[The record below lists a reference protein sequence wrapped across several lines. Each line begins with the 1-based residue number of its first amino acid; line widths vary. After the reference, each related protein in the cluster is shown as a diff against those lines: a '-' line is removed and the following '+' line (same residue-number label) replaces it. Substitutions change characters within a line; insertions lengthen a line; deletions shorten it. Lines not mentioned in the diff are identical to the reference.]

1 MKHTSLSI
9 KLCLFMLSTS
19 LVIGQGKLPG
29 RKSDG
34 AVKIKK
40 KETKLLPELLDI
52 YTTEEDSSF
61 MLVLEFT
68 NANIEYITSETFAP
82 PSVTLSIS
90 RVKWERGNFTK
101 KSSHSPLFHYTV
113 NVPRNSNQ
121 QEIKNTLQV
130 RMGFTRVPDYKLKLE
145 PANPKSPKHKLKV
158 IWQKGKTDKP
168 VSKYVFPSRRLPE
181 SRVTMNFRGAQLVN
195 VVRLLASQD
204 NLNLILSGDIKG
216 ELTLTLE
223 DVSLETALDAI
234 LHVNKYEWFLQDNI
248 IIVQPMTSQR
258 VMSGELTTRIY
269 RLSYIKGTT
278 LTAAVEEALT
288 DRGKIKALSST
299 QSTED
304 SGGEQDILMITDI
317 PSNFDLIDSIV
328 KSLDV
333 EGDQINIA
341 VKFIETT
348 LKHDETIG
356 INWNLRETMY
366 IPGGGEADTTTT
378 IKLGHLKIPG
388 ETMSFATL
396 TAPVV
401 SAMLDLLANDGDTKL
416 LQEPQVT
423 TMSNSAANIVVG
435 TTIPVL
441 VPQGQGSV
449 FGSNPYTYEEQSI
462 NVSLSVLPR
471 VNSQDVISMK
481 IDAVVQAVV
490 GYVGAEQRPMVS
502 TRSTNTNVRV
512 ANGETLLIGGLIF
525 DNDLESMSKMPF
537 LGDLPFLKKLFR
549 YRNTEREQRELLIF
563 ITPTVIS
570 ASI

>member
-19 LVIGQGKLPG
+19 LVIGQWKLPG

-61 MLVLEFT
+61 MLVMEFT

-288 DRGKIKALSST
+288 GRGKIKALSST

>member
-19 LVIGQGKLPG
+19 LVIGQWKLPG

>member
-19 LVIGQGKLPG
+19 LVIGQWKLPG

-34 AVKIKK
+34 DVKIKK
-40 KETKLLPELLDI
+40 KETTLLPELLDI

-61 MLVLEFT
+61 MLVMEFT

-248 IIVQPMTSQR
+248 IIVQPMTGQR

-423 TMSNSAANIVVG
+423 TMSNSSANIVVG

-441 VPQGQGSV
+441 VPQGEGSV

-462 NVSLSVLPR
+462 NVSLNVLPR
-471 VNSQDVISMK
+471 VNSQEVISMK

-525 DNDLESMSKMPF
+525 DNDLESMSKMPL
-537 LGDLPFLKKLFR
+537 LGDLPFINKLFR

>member
-19 LVIGQGKLPG
+19 LVIGQWKLPG

-61 MLVLEFT
+61 MLVLEFS

-113 NVPRNSNQ
+113 MVPRNSNQ

-423 TMSNSAANIVVG
+423 TMSNSSANIVVG

-441 VPQGQGSV
+441 VPQGEGSV

-462 NVSLSVLPR
+462 NVSLNVLPR
-471 VNSQDVISMK
+471 VNSQEVISMK

-502 TRSTNTNVRV
+502 TRSTKTNVRV

>member
-19 LVIGQGKLPG
+19 LVIGQWKLPG

-61 MLVLEFT
+61 MLVLEFS

-423 TMSNSAANIVVG
+423 TMSNSSANIVVG

-537 LGDLPFLKKLFR
+537 LGDLPFLKKIFR

>member
-19 LVIGQGKLPG
+19 LVIGQWKLPG

-61 MLVLEFT
+61 MLVMEFT

-113 NVPRNSNQ
+113 MVPRNSNQ

-168 VSKYVFPSRRLPE
+168 VSKYVFPSRQLPE

-341 VKFIETT
+341 GKFIETT

-423 TMSNSAANIVVG
+423 TMSNSSANIVVG

-449 FGSNPYTYEEQSI
+449 FGSKPYTYEEQSI

-512 ANGETLLIGGLIF
+512 RNGETLLIGGLIF
-525 DNDLESMSKMPF
+525 DNDLESMSKMPL
-537 LGDLPFLKKLFR
+537 LGDLPFINKLFR

>member
-19 LVIGQGKLPG
+19 LVIGQWKLPG

-40 KETKLLPELLDI
+40 KETKQLPELLDI

-61 MLVLEFT
+61 MLVLEFS
-68 NANIEYITSETFAP
+68 NANIEYMTSETFAP

-168 VSKYVFPSRRLPE
+168 VAKYVFPSRRLPE
-181 SRVTMNFRGAQLVN
+181 SKVTMNFRGAQLVN

-278 LTAAVEEALT
+278 ATAAVQEALT
-288 DRGKIKALSST
+288 GRGKIKALSST

-435 TTIPVL
+435 TTVPVL
-441 VPQGQGSV
+441 VPQGEGSV
-449 FGSNPYTYEEQSI
+449 FGSNPYTYEDQSI
-462 NVSLSVLPR
+462 NVSLNVLPR

-525 DNDLESMSKMPF
+525 DNDLESMSKMPL
-537 LGDLPFLKKLFR
+537 LGDLPFINKIFR

>member
-19 LVIGQGKLPG
+19 LVIGQWKLPG

-61 MLVLEFT
+61 MLVLEFS

-158 IWQKGKTDKP
+158 IWKKGKTDKP
-168 VSKYVFPSRRLPE
+168 VSKYVFPSRQLPE

-512 ANGETLLIGGLIF
+512 KNGETLLIGGLIF

>member
-19 LVIGQGKLPG
+19 LVIGQWKFPG
-29 RKSDG
+29 RESDG

-40 KETKLLPELLDI
+40 KETKRLPELLDI

-61 MLVLEFT
+61 MLVMEFS
-68 NANIEYITSETFAP
+68 NANIEYMTSETFAP

-113 NVPRNSNQ
+113 NVPRNNNQ

-168 VSKYVFPSRRLPE
+168 VAKYVFPSRRLPE
-181 SRVTMNFRGAQLVN
+181 SKVTMNFRDAQLVN

-278 LTAAVEEALT
+278 ATVAVQEALT
-288 DRGKIKALSST
+288 GRGKIKALSST

-304 SGGEQDILMITDI
+304 SGGEQDILMVTDI
-317 PSNFDLIDSIV
+317 PSNFDLIDSII

-366 IPGGGEADTTTT
+366 IPGGGEADTTNT
-378 IKLGHLKIPG
+378 IKLGHLNIPG

-435 TTIPVL
+435 TTVPVL

-449 FGSNPYTYEEQSI
+449 FGSNPYTYEDQSI
-462 NVSLSVLPR
+462 NVSLNVLPR

-502 TRSTNTNVRV
+502 TRATNTNVRV

-537 LGDLPFLKKLFR
+537 LGDLPFLKKIFR

>member
-1 MKHTSLSI
+1 
-9 KLCLFMLSTS
+9 
-19 LVIGQGKLPG
+19 
-29 RKSDG
+29 
-34 AVKIKK
+34 
-40 KETKLLPELLDI
+40 
-52 YTTEEDSSF
+52 
-61 MLVLEFT
+61 
-68 NANIEYITSETFAP
+68 
-82 PSVTLSIS
+82 
-90 RVKWERGNFTK
+90 
-101 KSSHSPLFHYTV
+101 
-113 NVPRNSNQ
+113 
-121 QEIKNTLQV
+121 
-130 RMGFTRVPDYKLKLE
+130 MGFTRVPDYKLQLE

-168 VSKYVFPSRRLPE
+168 VAKYVFPSRRLPE
-181 SRVTMNFRGAQLVN
+181 SKVTMNFRGAQLVN

-278 LTAAVEEALT
+278 ATAAVQEALT

-366 IPGGGEADTTTT
+366 IPGGGEADTTNT
-378 IKLGHLKIPG
+378 IKVGHLKIPG

-435 TTIPVL
+435 TTVPVL
-441 VPQGQGSV
+441 VPQGEGSV
-449 FGSNPYTYEEQSI
+449 FGSNPYTYEDQSI
-462 NVSLSVLPR
+462 NVSLNVLPR

-525 DNDLESMSKMPF
+525 DNDLESMSKMPL
-537 LGDLPFLKKLFR
+537 LGDLPFINKIFR

>member
-19 LVIGQGKLPG
+19 LVIGQWKLPG

-61 MLVLEFT
+61 MLVMEFS
-68 NANIEYITSETFAP
+68 NANIEYMTSETFAP

-168 VSKYVFPSRRLPE
+168 VAKYVFPSRRLPE
-181 SRVTMNFRGAQLVN
+181 SKVTMNFRDAQLVN

-278 LTAAVEEALT
+278 ATAAVQEALT
-288 DRGKIKALSST
+288 GRGKIKALSST

-366 IPGGGEADTTTT
+366 IPGGGEADTTST
-378 IKLGHLKIPG
+378 IKVGHLKIPG

-435 TTIPVL
+435 TTVPVL
-441 VPQGQGSV
+441 VPQGEGSV
-449 FGSNPYTYEEQSI
+449 FGSNPYTYEDQSI

-525 DNDLESMSKMPF
+525 DNDLESMSKMPL
-537 LGDLPFLKKLFR
+537 LGDLPFINKIFR

>member
-19 LVIGQGKLPG
+19 LVIGQWKLPG

-61 MLVLEFT
+61 MLVMEFS
-68 NANIEYITSETFAP
+68 NANIEYMTSETFAP

-168 VSKYVFPSRRLPE
+168 VAKYVFPSRRLPE
-181 SRVTMNFRGAQLVN
+181 SKVTMNFRGAQLVN

-278 LTAAVEEALT
+278 ATAAVQEALT

-366 IPGGGEADTTTT
+366 IPGGGEADTTST
-378 IKLGHLKIPG
+378 IKVGHLKIPG

-435 TTIPVL
+435 TTVPVL
-441 VPQGQGSV
+441 VPQGEGSV
-449 FGSNPYTYEEQSI
+449 FGSNPYTYEDQSI
-462 NVSLSVLPR
+462 NVSLNVLPR

-525 DNDLESMSKMPF
+525 DNDLESMSKMPL
-537 LGDLPFLKKLFR
+537 LGDLPFINKIFR

>member
-19 LVIGQGKLPG
+19 LVIGQWKLPG

-34 AVKIKK
+34 DVKIKK
-40 KETKLLPELLDI
+40 KETTLLPELLDI

-61 MLVLEFT
+61 MLVMEFT

-113 NVPRNSNQ
+113 NVPRNNNQ

-248 IIVQPMTSQR
+248 IIVQPMTGQR

-423 TMSNSAANIVVG
+423 TMSNSSANIVVG

-441 VPQGQGSV
+441 VPQGEGSV

-525 DNDLESMSKMPF
+525 DNDLESMSKMPL
-537 LGDLPFLKKLFR
+537 LGDLPFINKLFR

>member
-19 LVIGQGKLPG
+19 LVIGQWKLPG

-61 MLVLEFT
+61 MLVMEFT

-113 NVPRNSNQ
+113 MVPRNSNQ

-423 TMSNSAANIVVG
+423 TMSNSSANIVVG

-441 VPQGQGSV
+441 VPQGEGSV

-462 NVSLSVLPR
+462 NVSLNVLPR

-537 LGDLPFLKKLFR
+537 LGDIPLIKKLFR

>member
-19 LVIGQGKLPG
+19 LVIGQWKLPG

-61 MLVLEFT
+61 MLVLEFS
-68 NANIEYITSETFAP
+68 NANIEYMTSETFAP

-168 VSKYVFPSRRLPE
+168 VAKYVFPSRRLPE
-181 SRVTMNFRGAQLVN
+181 SKVTMNFRGAQLVN

-278 LTAAVEEALT
+278 ATAAVQEALT
-288 DRGKIKALSST
+288 GRGKIKALSST

-366 IPGGGEADTTTT
+366 IPGGGEADTTST
-378 IKLGHLKIPG
+378 IKVGHLKIPG

-435 TTIPVL
+435 TTVPVL
-441 VPQGQGSV
+441 VPQGEGSV
-449 FGSNPYTYEEQSI
+449 FGSNPYTYEDQSI
-462 NVSLSVLPR
+462 NVSLNVLPR

-525 DNDLESMSKMPF
+525 DNDLESMSKMPL
-537 LGDLPFLKKLFR
+537 LGDLPFINKIFR